1 LERTWEEEL
10 AARQQLAEEYHRFQ
24 REQPKVLTVAERGA
38 IRRVAANIPA
48 LWAASITTDADRKEI
63 LRQVLDRID
72 VDAQGATERVHVTLH
87 WAGGEPTAGEVR
99 RAVGRTDR
107 LSAYPALCAHL
118 RTLAQEGWS
127 ATVIAE
133 RLTEEGLRP
142 PKRQRGFSAGSINGL
157 RQRLGLPA
165 GRARRWP
172 QNELAADEWL
182 SRELAQELAMPKGT
196 LDHRIDCGWVR
207 AHRQLASPHRWIV
220 WADAAELDRLR
231 QLRTRSVTDDM
242 RRQWLGRPAAEPTSP
257 AQPVS

>member
-1 LERTWEEEL
+1 M
-10 AARQQLAEEYHRFQ
+10 
-24 REQPKVLTVAERGA
+24 LTVAERGA

-231 QLRTRSVTDDM
+231 QLRTRSVSDDM